1 MKISSC
7 ADKRIWDLLV
17 QNGEALIETRFGRAD
32 GASPELKAIA
42 DEICWRGI
50 KVMLDVSLSR
60 TTHALSTILY
70 VP

>member
-7 ADKRIWDLLV
+7 ADKRIWELLV

-32 GASPELKAIA
+32 NATSDLKQIA

-50 KVMLDVSLSR
+50 KVMLDVGTRSFV
-60 TTHALSTILY
+60 T
-70 VP
+70 